1 MADVVPSLQSKFGG
15 PTRTQEEAIQ
25 AASICQL
32 FSPSSRFACTI
43 ALCLA
48 LAGIIADPTTCHA
61 LSPSATLISASYA
74 KLQVGMGLAGSLIRS
89 ITLIYHGLTVFS
101 GNSKSVGSNS
111 MGVRFPLPA
120 PSNLFVC
127 NMLQGREV
135 SEADPPVQI
144 RYTAHPIYFQYLTVF
159 EVWLGRSHLY
169 IDCPYIR
176 SITECAADK
185 VSALG
190 TKLEGSYVMERTFQ
204 ASWIQDT
211 GLIAATL
218 LD

>member
-1 MADVVPSLQSKFGG
+1 
-15 PTRTQEEAIQ
+15 
-25 AASICQL
+25 
-32 FSPSSRFACTI
+32 
-43 ALCLA
+43 
-48 LAGIIADPTTCHA
+48 
-61 LSPSATLISASYA
+61 
-74 KLQVGMGLAGSLIRS
+74 
-89 ITLIYHGLTVFS
+89 
-101 GNSKSVGSNS
+101 

-120 PSNLFVC
+120 SSNLFVC

-135 SEADPPVQI
+135 SKSGSLRSNTLHIQLIFNALRFPK
-144 RYTAHPIYFQYLTVF
+144 YG
-159 EVWLGRSHLY
+159 LGGSHLY
-169 IDCPYIR
+169 IDCSYIR

-190 TKLEGSYVMERTFQ
+190 TKLEGSYVTERTFQ